1 MTEQAASPV
10 PDEQPA
16 SPVPVP
22 SGERD
27 ERDWEERRRV
37 AVEAWKLG
45 QRLAASRSSQTAA
58 ASRKAVTTRQS
69 RRRRTAAR

>member
-16 SPVPVP
+16 SPVPIP

-58 ASRKAVTTRQS
+58 ASLKAVTTRQS